1 MIRFHTCTKMYLSS
15 LAFLSYDFYESI
27 LHFLIFTFWND
38 FTFFQLCFSFFIS
51 LVWLSYFW
59 LWKGHLLEPI
69 SIAWDLFSSLL
80 FASKKGNSPSKN
92 FLSNGRERETEKT
105 FDYYHAAHN
114 FDQRPW
120 KITNRANKF
129 LWKRIHNEEYVS
141 LVSIY
146 CNLKL
151 RLRKAYNYN
160 FEDLIS

>member
-1 MIRFHTCTKMYLSS
+1 MTFMS
-15 LAFLSYDFYESI
+15 LFYIFSFLRSETI
-27 LHFLIFTFWND
+27 LHFFNFVFLFYI
-38 FTFFQLCFSFFIS
+38 
-51 LVWLSYFW
+51 W
-59 LWKGHLLEPI
+59 LWKRHLLEPI

-114 FDQRPW
+114 FDQSPW

-141 LVSIY
+141 LVNIY
-146 CNLKL
+146 WNLKL
-151 RLRKAYNYN
+151 RLRKSKIKNQIKS
-160 FEDLIS
+160 L